1 MRISDWSS
9 DVCSSDLTVVG
20 GYEGD
25 HGIAGLFTRLAALSD
40 DEVMSILPVVMG
52 ETLAVGS
59 AEVDMLGRL
68 TGTDMKTC
76 WHDTTVLPDLL
87 RDKQVLNA
95 VLAEVAVP
103 DVAEAHAAATAQV
116 QSGLFVDCLTG

>member
-76 WHDTTVLPDLL
+76 WHDTTVRSEERRVGKECVSTCRSRWSPY
-87 RDKQVLNA
+87 
-95 VLAEVAVP
+95 
-103 DVAEAHAAATAQV
+103 H
-116 QSGLFVDCLTG
+116 